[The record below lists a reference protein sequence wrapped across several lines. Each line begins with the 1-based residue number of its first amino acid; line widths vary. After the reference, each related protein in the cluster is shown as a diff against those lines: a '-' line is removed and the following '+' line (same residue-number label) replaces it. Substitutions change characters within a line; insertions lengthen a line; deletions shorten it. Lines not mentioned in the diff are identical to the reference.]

1 MKKLLTL
8 EIESSL
14 IEGIQEVKNLG
25 YVIHIRDDMSIFI
38 SGDRIGIFLID
49 SMDKAG
55 ADFKKIPITELNLYQ
70 ESQISPLDSAY
81 VSVH

>member
-1 MKKLLTL
+1 MKKLITL

-14 IEGIQEVKNLG
+14 IERIQEVKNLG

-38 SGDRIGIFLID
+38 TGDKIGIFLND

-70 ESQISPLDSAY
+70 ESQISPLDSAH

>member
-14 IEGIQEVKNLG
+14 IEIIQEVKNLG
-25 YVIHIRDDMSIFI
+25 HVIHIRDDMSIFI
-38 SGDRIGIFLID
+38 TGDKIGIFLND
-49 SMDKAG
+49 SMDKAVD
-55 ADFKKIPITELNLYQ
+55 DFKKIPITELNLYQ
-70 ESQISPLDSAY
+70 ESQISSLDSAY